1 MPEFCHLVCVT
12 SVNNNKFYD
21 MQDLGNGEFE
31 AKYGRIGVTCTSVRY
46 PISRWNSIYNS
57 KIKKGYIDQ
66 THLVSVPAVTKTTDV
81 YKSIENADIARLIAY
96 LREAARDTV
105 TKNYT
110 VASTQVTPTM
120 VAKAQSILNRLVNI
134 ADRASLRE
142 FNDSLIEL
150 FGVIPRKMAN
160 VSNHLAGSRNE
171 FGNIIQREQRLLDV
185 MAGQVSGN
193 VVEEKISGDSS
204 MTVLEAFGLEFS
216 PVTEKDVAI
225 IKKELGPDCAHM
237 FYKAWRVEN
246 KETRKKFKAFCKGKG
261 RLTKKLLW
269 HGSRTENWWGILRS
283 GLVLRPTNAVING
296 KMFGYG
302 LYFAPKAR
310 KSVRYTSMRGSTYA
324 HGTSQYGFLSLYEVA
339 YGKPYD
345 VDNNAGCND
354 MTWAKLQKV
363 APGCSSLHAH
373 AGRVLVN
380 DEIIVYREDQTT
392 IKYLVELKA

>member
-1 MPEFCHLVCVT
+1 MPGFCHLVCVT
-12 SVNNNKFYD
+12 TVNNNKYYD

-31 AKYGRIGVTCTSVRY
+31 VKYGRIGSSCTTVRY
-46 PISRWNSIYNS
+46 PMSRWNSIYNQ
-57 KIKKGYIDQ
+57 KIGKGYKDQ
-66 THLVSVPAVTKTTDV
+66 TSLVAVAAVKTTEAYKPIEDV
-81 YKSIENADIARLIAY
+81 DIARLIDY
-96 LREAARDTV
+96 LRKAARDTV
-105 TKNYT
+105 TNNYT
-110 VASTQVTPTM
+110 VASTQVTTAM
-120 VAKAQSILNRLVNI
+120 VNKAQLILDHLYSV
-134 ADRASLRE
+134 ADTATLRE
-142 FNDSLIEL
+142 FNDGLIEL
-150 FGVIPRKMAN
+150 FAVIPRKMRN
-160 VSNHLAGSRNE
+160 VSDYLASSRNE
-171 FGNIIQREQRLLDV
+171 TNSIIHREQQLLDV

-204 MTVLEAFGLEFS
+204 KTILEAFGLEFS
-216 PVTEKDVAI
+216 PVTDKDVAI
-225 IKKELGPDCAHM
+225 IKKELGPECAHM
-237 FYKAWRVEN
+237 YYKAWRVEN
-246 KETRKKFKAFCKGKG
+246 KATRKNFKEFCKGKG

-324 HGTSQYGFLSLYEVA
+324 HGTSQFGFLSLYEVA

-345 VDNNAGCND
+345 VTDNTGCWD
-354 MTWAKLQKV
+354 MTWNKLQKV
-363 APGCSSLHAH
+363 APGCTSLHAH
-373 AGRVLVN
+373 AGRALVN